1 VPPAFPRF
9 FLFLILSNRLTLIPS
24 SCYAIT
30 FSISP
35 RLPGMPIG
43 KSSSGTELLLLF
55 ISTIIISWPSN
66 PPILVTILV
75 TVLPDVETAI
85 LLAFFLPIY
94 LALLFLR
101 VTAVLLPLVFFFF
114 LANMACYSSISY
126 F

>member
-1 VPPAFPRF
+1 
-9 FLFLILSNRLTLIPS
+9 
-24 SCYAIT
+24 
-30 FSISP
+30 
-35 RLPGMPIG
+35 
-43 KSSSGTELLLLF
+43 
-55 ISTIIISWPSN
+55 
-66 PPILVTILV
+66 VTILV

-101 VTAVLLPLVFFFF
+101 VTAVLLLLVFFFF